1 MHRKKYMILFPPF
14 FLIFVLLVIFLP
26 VNQKHYIALAPI
38 AMWAFYYI
46 WIFIE
51 KKRKKIMW
59 KNPPMKTIKIIR
71 N

>member
-26 VNQKHYIALAPI
+26 VNQKHYIALAPL
-38 AMWAFYYI
+38 AMWAFYYT

-51 KKRKKIMW
+51 KKRKKDYVEKPTYENI
-59 KNPPMKTIKIIR
+59 KNKT
-71 N
+71 